1 MQVNETTFE
10 TSDNSLIRKE
20 FKAKRPRVKRPR
32 GGRCVRKRAEKSA
45 RQRRIRVVFFLA
57 AALTGW
63 KKREE
68 TSD

>member
-20 FKAKRPRVKRPR
+20 FKAKRACVKRHR
-32 GGRCVRKRAEKSA
+32 AARIVRKWAEKSA
-45 RQRRIRVVFFLA
+45 RSRRIRVVFFLT

-68 TSD
+68 TSH